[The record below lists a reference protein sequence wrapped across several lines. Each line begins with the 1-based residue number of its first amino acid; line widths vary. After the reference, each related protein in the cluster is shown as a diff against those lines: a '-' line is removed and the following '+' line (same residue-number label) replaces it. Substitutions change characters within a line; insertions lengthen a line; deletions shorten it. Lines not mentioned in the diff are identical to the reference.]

1 MSSRLFPP
9 RPLQSQRRQCTA
21 VFRALLIMRKLIN
34 QFSASSIVYLDHP
47 SVEGIFH
54 LRVNFTATFDTRNEF
69 VFILK
74 VPLSPILPG
83 TVHEDAGKQNLN
95 RWLVFVSL
103 QGIILTGLF
112 VEAGTLEN
120 LVLKYIWEFICFY
133 LVLNSN
139 THTTSCSM
147 PEIPGWSIKNKLNIW
162 RLQEMYEQEGP
173 GSRLNVMIIDC
184 KRDGRLHSHLRSR
197 GPHPGSGATEFLPKP
212 EQGSP
217 ATHRITNHN
226 HFQNIYLTCTLSF

>member
-1 MSSRLFPP
+1 MSLWCHQGYFPQTP
-9 RPLQSQRRQCTA
+9 PEPKKTVHVCFQSAPHNEETDSHVQ
-21 VFRALLIMRKLIN
+21 N

-47 SVEGIFH
+47 SAEGIFH
-54 LRVNFTATFDTRNEF
+54 LRVYFTATFDTRNMF

-95 RWLVFVSL
+95 RWLVCVSL
-103 QGIILTGLF
+103 QGIILPGLF

-162 RLQEMYEQEGP
+162 RL
-173 GSRLNVMIIDC
+173 
-184 KRDGRLHSHLRSR
+184 
-197 GPHPGSGATEFLPKP
+197 
-212 EQGSP
+212 
-217 ATHRITNHN
+217 
-226 HFQNIYLTCTLSF
+226 